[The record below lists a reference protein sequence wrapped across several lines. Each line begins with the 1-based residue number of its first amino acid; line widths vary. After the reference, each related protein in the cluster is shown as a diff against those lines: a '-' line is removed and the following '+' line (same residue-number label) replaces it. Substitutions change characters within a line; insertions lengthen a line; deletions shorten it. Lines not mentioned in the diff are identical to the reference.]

1 MFRYPFFEHIV
12 VVGLACLYISYIST
26 KFIANA
32 QNRNEKQDGALI
44 PGDST
49 FCDGCYGTI
58 EVIIKEFEE
67 NSFDIKG
74 PYRMDEKW
82 EHFKE
87 YLCDTE
93 KLRKYVYSP
102 PKMVK
107 VRYAH

>member
-1 MFRYPFFEHIV
+1 MFRCPFSDHII
-12 VVGLACLYISYIST
+12 VVGLACLYIGHISN

-32 QNRNEKQDGALI
+32 QSRNEKLDGALI
-44 PGDST
+44 PGDSA
-49 FCDGCYGTI
+49 FCDGCYATI
-58 EVIIKEFEE
+58 EIIIKEFKE

-82 EHFKE
+82 EQFKE
-87 YLCDTE
+87 HLCDTE

-107 VRYAH
+107 VR

>member
-1 MFRYPFFEHIV
+1 MFRCPFSDNIIV
-12 VVGLACLYISYIST
+12 LGIVFLYISHIPD
-26 KFIANA
+26 KLIANA
-32 QNRNEKQDGALI
+32 QGRNEKQDGAFI

-58 EVIIKEFEE
+58 EIIIKEFKE

-87 YLCDTE
+87 HLCDTE

-107 VRYAH
+107 VR

>member
-1 MFRYPFFEHIV
+1 MFRYPFSDHII
-12 VVGLACLYISYIST
+12 VVGLACLGISYIPI

-32 QNRNEKQDGALI
+32 QSRNEKQDEALI

-58 EVIIKEFEE
+58 DIIIKEFEE

-82 EHFKE
+82 EDFKE

-107 VRYAH
+107 VR